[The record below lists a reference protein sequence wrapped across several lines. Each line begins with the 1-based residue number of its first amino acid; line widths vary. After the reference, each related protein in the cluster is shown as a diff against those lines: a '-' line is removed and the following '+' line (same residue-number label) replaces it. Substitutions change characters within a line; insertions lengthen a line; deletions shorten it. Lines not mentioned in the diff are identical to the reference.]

1 MGSKGDIKGFFRQK
15 KSSGVTKP
23 NNKTTKSSSSF
34 SKKAATTLGSDQT
47 QPSALISHGSLDLKD
62 DHNENE
68 EILRQFDMNMKY
80 GPCIGMTRLARW
92 ERAKNLGMNPPK
104 EIETCLR
111 QAKVGLECLWSSR
124 V

>member
-47 QPSALISHGSLDLKD
+47 QPSALISHGSLDLK
-62 DHNENE
+62 

>member
-1 MGSKGDIKGFFRQK
+1 MPASAEADYSDLIAF
-15 KSSGVTKP
+15 
-23 NNKTTKSSSSF
+23 SF
-34 SKKAATTLGSDQT
+34 SMGKV
-47 QPSALISHGSLDLKD
+47 LIVRHFVD
-62 DHNENE
+62 DHNETE
-68 EILRQFDMNMKY
+68 EMLRQFEMNMKY

-111 QAKVGLECLWSSR
+111 QAKVGLECLSSSR